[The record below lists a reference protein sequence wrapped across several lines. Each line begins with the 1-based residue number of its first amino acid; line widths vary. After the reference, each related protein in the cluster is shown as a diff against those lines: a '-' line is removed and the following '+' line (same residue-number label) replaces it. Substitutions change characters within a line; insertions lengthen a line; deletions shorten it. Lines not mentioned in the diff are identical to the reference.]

1 MSSSLVIVASSFL
14 SKSLGFAARK
24 PRFSCVIQRAWRVSG
39 GGGGSKW
46 FIPWGWPTG
55 SVGGEGWGAKELPR
69 YCPRCDPA
77 SRDAFRGH
85 LDPQD
90 TGAGASRRVTAAQRS
105 STRSTRRKRRRW
117 RDKRRMGGFG
127 CVSSAAFAIPKPGE
141 PREPREPFTRSIF
154 FSFFSP
160 SPPLFPPRARMKC
173 GVTRGRA
180 PLT

>member
-1 MSSSLVIVASSFL
+1 MVHPMGLANW
-14 SKSLGFAARK
+14 
-24 PRFSCVIQRAWRVSG
+24 QR
-39 GGGGSKW
+39 
-46 FIPWGWPTG
+46 
-55 SVGGEGWGAKELPR
+55 GWGKGGFGGTKGLPR
-69 YCPRCDPA
+69 SCPRCDPA

-105 STRSTRRKRRRW
+105 STRRKRRRW
-117 RDKRRMGGFG
+117 RKKRRMGGFG

-141 PREPREPFTRSIF
+141 PGEPFTRSIF
-154 FSFFSP
+154 SLFFSP